1 MLEAGSGALAAGE
14 DAPLAGTV
22 AVLFAAGG
30 LVVIFVVPVSEAG
43 VSVAG
48 TLTADADALP
58 LRVAFADDAVS
69 PPPPPPPPHAA
80 SNTLAAAA
88 SAMVLNRI

>member
-1 MLEAGSGALAAGE
+1 MALEAGSGALAAGE

-48 TLTADADALP
+48 TLTADALP

-69 PPPPPPPPHAA
+69 PPPPPPPHAA
-80 SNTLAAAA
+80 SSTLMAAA